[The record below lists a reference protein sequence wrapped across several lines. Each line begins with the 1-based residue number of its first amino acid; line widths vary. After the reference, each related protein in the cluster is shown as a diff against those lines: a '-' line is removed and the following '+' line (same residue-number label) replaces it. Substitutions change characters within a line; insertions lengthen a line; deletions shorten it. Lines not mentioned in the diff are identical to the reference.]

1 MVSATGESSSTLSN
15 TSPTPTSPSLRERAV
30 FLYDG
35 DCAFCTSCARY
46 IEKHIPTHAEVV
58 PWQWID
64 LDSLGVTQRDVD
76 DAVQWI
82 SRSGDIAAGPVGI
95 GRLLIDAGSFWR
107 PLGWLLTLPPVRW
120 LAWPVYRLV
129 SRNRH
134 RMPGGTAACA
144 LPPAEREATRQDP
157 SG

>member
-1 MVSATGESSSTLSN
+1 M
-15 TSPTPTSPSLRERAV
+15 

-35 DCAFCTSCARY
+35 DCAFCTSCARF

-58 PWQWID
+58 PWQWTD
-64 LDSLGVTQRDVD
+64 LDALGVTQRQVD

-82 SRSGDIAAGPVGI
+82 SPSGDVAGGPVGI
-95 GRLLIDAGSFWR
+95 GRLLIDAGSLWR
-107 PLGWLLTLPPVRW
+107 PLGWLLIWPPGRW
-120 LAWPVYRLV
+120 LAWPVYRFI

-144 LPPAEREATRQDP
+144 LPDAGGEATRQEH